1 VEQKWGVGPEV
12 FTPENA
18 RAYGRFLGRRYRDRP
33 VVWILG
39 GDRSPEAP
47 GHLAVVRAMAEGL
60 REGDGGA
67 HLMTYHP
74 MGASRRRGTSTPTG
88 GWRSTCSSRGTRGA
102 TSRTTAPSTR
112 TARASRPSR

>member
-47 GHLAVVRAMAEGL
+47 GHLAVVRAMAEGV

-74 MGASRRRGTSTPTG
+74 MGGESSAQYFHTDGWLDLNLFQSGHARRDIPNHQAVEVDR
-88 GWRSTCSSRGTRGA
+88 
-102 TSRTTAPSTR
+102 
-112 TARASRPSR
+112 AREPAKP